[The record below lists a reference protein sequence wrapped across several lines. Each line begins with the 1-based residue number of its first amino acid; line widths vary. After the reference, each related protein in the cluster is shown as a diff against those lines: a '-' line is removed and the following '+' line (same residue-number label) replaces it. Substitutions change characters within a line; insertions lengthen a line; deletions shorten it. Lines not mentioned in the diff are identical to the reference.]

1 MPRKSIFEM
10 NAAAVYD
17 ALVQKAERK
26 GKTRAEV
33 DQIACWLTGYTADQ
47 LSAQLERGVDYGT
60 LFREAPQINPKYK
73 AVTGKICGVRVEE
86 IEDPLMRQIRCLDK
100 MVDEL
105 SNGKAMEKILR
116 SGDEPTTVDEYIMAQ
131 PEQIRPYLNMVRDT
145 IRSAVPNAKE
155 ILSWGMPTYWK
166 GCNLI
171 HFAAQKHHIGL
182 YPGEE
187 AAAHFA
193 SRLTDYVVSKGA
205 IRLPYS
211 KPLPLDLITEISVWC
226 EEAAACGS

>member
-10 NAAAVYD
+10 NAAVVYD

-33 DQIACWLTGYTADQ
+33 EQITCWLTGYTARQ
-47 LSAQLERGVDYGT
+47 LSNQLERGVDYGT
-60 LFREAPQINPKYK
+60 FFREAPQINPNSK
-73 AVTGKICGVRVEE
+73 AITGMICGVRVEE
-86 IEDPLMRQIRCLDK
+86 IEDPLVRQIRCLDK

-105 SNGKAMEKILR
+105 TKGKAMEKILR
-116 SGDEPTTVDEYIMAQ
+116 SGDEPTTVEDYIAAQ

-145 IRSAVPNAKE
+145 IRRAIPDAKE

-171 HFAAQKHHIGL
+171 HFAAQKNHIGL

-187 AAAHFA
+187 ATAHFS
-193 SRLTDYVVSKGA
+193 SRLTDYAVSKGT
-205 IRLPYS
+205 IRFPYS
-211 KPLPLDLITEISVWC
+211 KPLPLELIAEIALWC
-226 EEAAACGS
+226 AESNI

>member
-17 ALVQKAERK
+17 MLVQKAERK
-26 GKTRAEV
+26 GRTRAEV
-33 DQIACWLTGYTADQ
+33 EQITCWLTGYTARQ

-60 LFREAPQINPKYK
+60 LFREAPQINPKSK
-73 AVTGKICGVRVEE
+73 AVTGKVCGVRVEE

-116 SGDEPTTVDEYIMAQ
+116 SGDEPTTVDEYIAAQ
-131 PEQIRPYLNMVRDT
+131 PEQIRPYLDMVRDT
-145 IRSAVPNAKE
+145 IRRALPDVKE
-155 ILSWGMPTYWK
+155 MLSWGMPTYWK

-171 HFAAQKHHIGL
+171 HFAAQKNHIGL
-182 YPGEE
+182 HPGEE
-187 AAAHFA
+187 AVAHF
-193 SRLTDYVVSKGA
+193 SGRLAGYEANKGT
-205 IRLPYS
+205 IRLLYS
-211 KPLPLDLITEISVWC
+211 KPLPLELIAEIAVWC
-226 EEAAACGS
+226 AESNT

>member
-1 MPRKSIFEM
+1 MD
-10 NAAAVYD
+10 AAAVYE

-33 DQIACWLTGYTADQ
+33 EQIACWLTGYTARQ

-60 LFREAPQINPKYK
+60 LFREAPQINPKSR
-73 AVTGKICGVRVEE
+73 AVTGLICGVRVEE

-105 SNGKAMEKILR
+105 SKGRAMEKILR
-116 SGDEPTTVDEYIMAQ
+116 SGDEPTTVEEYIAAQ
-131 PEQIRPYLNMVRDT
+131 PEQIRPHLDMVRDT
-145 IRSAVPNAKE
+145 IRRAIPDAKE
-155 ILSWGMPTYWK
+155 ILSWGMPTYWN

-171 HFAAQKHHIGL
+171 HFAAQKNHIGL

-187 AAAHFA
+187 ATAHFA
-193 SRLTDYVVSKGA
+193 DRLTEYEVNKGT
-205 IRLPYS
+205 IRLPYR
-211 KPLPLDLITEISVWC
+211 KPLPLELIAEIAAWC
-226 EEAAACGS
+226 ALDT